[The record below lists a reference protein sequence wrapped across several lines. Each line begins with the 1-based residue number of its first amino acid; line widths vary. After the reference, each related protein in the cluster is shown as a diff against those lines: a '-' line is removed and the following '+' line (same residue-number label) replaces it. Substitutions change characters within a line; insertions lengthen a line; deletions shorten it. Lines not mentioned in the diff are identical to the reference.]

1 MMTILYVLI
10 GITLWLSF
18 GYLAA
23 GFNFAYSQGKWPM
36 RAGADFKQDRAE
48 AIGPIFF
55 GFFYL
60 LVTIAGG
67 FWAFGWKNPFTKEQ

>member
-1 MMTILYVLI
+1 
-10 GITLWLSF
+10 
-18 GYLAA
+18 
-23 GFNFAYSQGKWPM
+23 M